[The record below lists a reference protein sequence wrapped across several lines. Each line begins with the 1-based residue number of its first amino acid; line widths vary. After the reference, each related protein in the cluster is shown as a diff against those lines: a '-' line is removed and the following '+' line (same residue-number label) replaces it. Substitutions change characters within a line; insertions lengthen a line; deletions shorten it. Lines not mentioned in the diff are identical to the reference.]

1 MERPKKFEKRIK
13 PWTLWL
19 KGEILTNRSIF
30 HWNYCVRKIM
40 KMLIIAWIQSK
51 DFNFLIIIGHY
62 LIGYN
67 YVETNVTLNSLFLFN
82 VLFLWGFNVVRLF
95 IIFKSKKLN
104 HEKEFLQIFM
114 KKWCSNESKPFK
126 GVPKSCQNVTY
137 F

>member
-1 MERPKKFEKRIK
+1 
-13 PWTLWL
+13 
-19 KGEILTNRSIF
+19 
-30 HWNYCVRKIM
+30 M

-82 VLFLWGFNVVRLF
+82 VFFVLGFNVIKLF

-104 HEKEFLQIFM
+104 REKNSL
-114 KKWCSNESKPFK
+114 KYLWRNEVQMNPNFFKVSQNHVKMSLVSKFF
-126 GVPKSCQNVTY
+126 Y
-137 F
+137 